1 MAIPKIRPSDAWWTG
16 PVGGVDSGS
25 IGSSGSSES
34 EDKSESFRYQQGM
47 PIRTVAANL
56 KGRVNRR
63 LRKQA
68 IVAIL
73 ALADNLLA
81 RKSLALKL
89 VLQAA

>member
-1 MAIPKIRPSDAWWTG
+1 
-16 PVGGVDSGS
+16 
-25 IGSSGSSES
+25 
-34 EDKSESFRYQQGM
+34 M